1 MNVIRETFVM
11 ASPMHRPH
19 FSEDVT
25 IRRDRGSGTN
35 PRVGAPIGTA
45 DFSIALHGLAWA
57 NRQNLFK
64 NHVLMVFTKKFV

>member
-1 MNVIRETFVM
+1 
-11 ASPMHRPH
+11 MHRPH
-19 FSEDVT
+19 FSEDVS
-25 IRRDRGSGTN
+25 IRCDRGSGIN

-64 NHVLMVFTKKFV
+64 NHVLMVFTKNFV